1 MNCVYTWCLLHID
14 PQRREQWDTELNAA
28 LPGREK
34 VAPTPFQEEQEAAD
48 FMATM
53 AMHQAR
59 R

>member
-1 MNCVYTWCLLHID
+1 LHID